1 MKFKTK
7 KKFETKSKAIEYQ
20 ALKELRLDLGM
31 TLTEASAKLKIGPK
45 GLGAIENGRVCLDK
59 SRTEEIVKSYD
70 LTYLDFI
77 KKKKLIEKEQKNK
90 KGKQVVRH
98 VLSNS
103 DRRSYQKIITKEC
116 KVLRSMRRIKKISQ
130 DEASRLCGYSRPTI
144 GHIENGRI
152 EISRERAKH
161 IVESYGYKY
170 SDFEE
175 NLSKAE
181 LRDSVI
187 DLCLEK
193 IEHLDDSKLEIV
205 KNLLG
210 SFK

>member
-1 MKFKTK
+1 MI
-7 KKFETKSKAIEYQ
+7 S
-20 ALKELRLDLGM
+20 R
-31 TLTEASAKLKIGPK
+31 K
-45 GLGAIENGRVCLDK
+45 G
-59 SRTEEIVKSYD
+59 
-70 LTYLDFI
+70 
-77 KKKKLIEKEQKNK
+77 Q
-90 KGKQVVRH
+90 
-98 VLSNS
+98 
-103 DRRSYQKIITKEC
+103 
-116 KVLRSMRRIKKISQ
+116 
-130 DEASRLCGYSRPTI
+130 
-144 GHIENGRI
+144 
-152 EISRERAKH
+152 ISRERAKH